1 MTQEELSVIAEKI
14 KAGTATAEET
24 LTFHKE
30 INKLLKEIE
39 ELSAEGK

>member
-14 KAGTATAEET
+14 KAETATVEET

-30 INKLLKEIE
+30 INNLLKEIKDLATE
-39 ELSAEGK
+39 

>member
-24 LTFHKE
+24 LTFHEE
-30 INKLLKEIE
+30 INNLLKEIKDLATE
-39 ELSAEGK
+39 